1 MRDRQIEA
9 GPKGV
14 SSVVAYVLIF
24 AMAMA
29 LTSTVYMYTIPRLAD
44 MRAKGELGYVAVY
57 MARLD
62 DGIRTVS
69 HGGEDSKEYI
79 NFNLQQGVLRVY
91 DIGDRIEYSI
101 TSNACMFI
109 DVTPGVYFEARA
121 ADLCVNKLILN
132 YTMVDIANNATLTG
146 FFQLHI
152 ENVGFLNNKPVLTI
166 S

>member
-1 MRDRQIEA
+1 MPDRQIYA
-9 GPKGV
+9 GSKGA

-29 LTSTVYMYTIPRLAD
+29 LTSAAYMYTIPRLAD
-44 MRAKGELGYVAVY
+44 MKAKGELGYATVY

-69 HGGEDSKEYI
+69 HGGEDSKEYV

-91 DIGDRIEYSI
+91 DVGDRIEYSI
-101 TSNACMFI
+101 TSNACI
-109 DVTPGVYFEARA
+109 GTDVTPGMYFEAQA
-121 ADLCVNKLILN
+121 AGLCMNKLILN
-132 YTMVDIANNATLTG
+132 YTSVDIANNATLTG

-152 ENVGFLNNKPVLTI
+152 ENVGFRNNKPVLTI